1 MKRVLILGC
10 NEITKRLLTDLC
22 KHRSYASDI
31 CLASRQKQDCDELK
45 NLAASMGVRVV
56 TSGIDMNNVE
66 GAMMMV
72 KIFAPDL
79 VVNLLPPDL
88 ALEAMNLAVKA
99 KADYIDGALFGV
111 PDIPSPTSLLSKQ
124 FKMFAEFQHN
134 GKTAVCGAGFVPGAV
149 NTIIRRAA
157 TVDFRKI
164 DRIDIVSVS
173 GEKVSSQT
181 GDKSEIDDTLYSED
195 VKAPEAVNYTGPV
208 KKVFYIENGKII
220 ETLPL
225 SMEGSSASGSKVYLA
240 SSPMIT
246 DLLKE
251 IPDVNNARYYKLGRK
266 PSKEHVAPKEK
277 LDFLEELGLL
287 SEKPVKVGNVE
298 VAPVDL
304 LAAILPKM
312 TANPSAA
319 ADNVEVKAKGIAS
332 YEIYISGKSKRDD
345 NDIIRSYIIKGDNDK
360 AYEKYNVNA
369 FDQMKGSAL
378 IAGVK
383 LMCRDKWKK
392 PGVFTPAAF
401 DYDFYFNALT
411 LEGIQVTEGE
421 GRPF

>member
-22 KHRSYASDI
+22 KHRSFASDI
-31 CLASRQKQDCDELK
+31 CLASRQKSDCDELK
-45 NLAASMGVRVV
+45 NLASSMGVRVV
-56 TSGIDMNNVE
+56 TAGIDMNNVE

-79 VVNLLPPDL
+79 VINILPPEL
-88 ALEAMNLAVKA
+88 AIEAMNLAIKA

-124 FKMFAEFQHN
+124 FKMFAEFQRN
-134 GKTAVCGAGFVPGAV
+134 GKTAVCGAGFVPGVV
-149 NTIIRRAA
+149 NTIVRRAA
-157 TVDFRKI
+157 AMDFKSI
-164 DRIDIVSVS
+164 DNIDIVSVS
-173 GEKVSSQT
+173 GEKISAQGKTEV
-181 GDKSEIDDTLYSED
+181 DDTLYSED
-195 VKAPEAVNYTGPV
+195 VKTPEAKVYTGPV
-208 KKVFYIENGKII
+208 KKVFYIENGKVI
-220 ETLPL
+220 ETAPL
-225 SMEGSSASGSKVYLA
+225 SIEGSSASGSKVYLA
-240 SSPMIT
+240 SSHMIT

-251 IPDVNNARYYKLGRK
+251 IPDVNNARYFKLGRK
-266 PSKEHVAPKEK
+266 PSKEHVPPKEK
-277 LDFLEELGLL
+277 LDLLEELGLL

-312 TANPSAA
+312 SAHASTASQP
-319 ADNVEVKAKGIAS
+319 VEVKAKGIAS
-332 YEIYISGKSKRDD
+332 YEIYITGKTKKDD
-345 NDIIRSYIIKGDNDK
+345 KEITRSYIVKGDNEK

-383 LMCRDKWKK
+383 LMCRDKWQK

-401 DYDFYFNALT
+401 DYDIYYNAFVS
-411 LEGIQVTEGE
+411 EGITITEGE
-421 GRPF
+421 GKPF

>member
-22 KHRSYASDI
+22 RHRSFASDI

-45 NLAASMGVRVV
+45 NLAANMGVRVV
-56 TSGIDMNNVE
+56 TSGIDMTNVE

-79 VVNLLPPDL
+79 VINLLPPEL
-88 ALEAMNLAVKA
+88 AIEAMNLAVKA
-99 KADYIDGALFGV
+99 KADYLDGTLFGV
-111 PDIPSPTSLLSKQ
+111 PDIPSSTSLLSKQ
-124 FKMFAEFQHN
+124 FKMFAEFQYI

-157 TVDFRKI
+157 ASDFKMI
-164 DRIDIVSVS
+164 DSIDIVSVS
-173 GEKVSSQT
+173 GEKPVSQGAVKPDT
-181 GDKSEIDDTLYSED
+181 DDTLYSED
-195 VKAPEAVNYTGPV
+195 VKAPENKVYTGPV
-208 KKVFYIENGKII
+208 KKVFYIENGKVI
-220 ETLPL
+220 ETAPMSL
-225 SMEGSSASGSKVYLA
+225 EGSSASGSKVYLD

-251 IPDVNNARYYKLGRK
+251 IPDVNNARYFKLGRK
-266 PSKEHVAPKEK
+266 PSKEHVPPKDK
-277 LDFLEELGLL
+277 LELLDELGLL
-287 SEKPVKVGNVE
+287 SEKPVKVGDVE

-312 TANPSAA
+312 TSNAMPASEQ
-319 ADNVEVKAKGIAS
+319 VEVKAKGIAS
-332 YEIYISGKSKRDD
+332 YEIYITGKNKRDEK
-345 NDIIRSYIIKGDNDK
+345 DITRSYIIRGDNGQ

-369 FDQMKGSAL
+369 FEEMKASAL

-401 DYDFYFNALT
+401 DYDIYYNAFT
-411 LEGIQVTEGE
+411 LEGIKVIEGE
-421 GRPF
+421 GKPF

>member
-10 NEITKRLLTDLC
+10 NEITKRLLIDLC
-22 KHRSYASDI
+22 RHRSYASDI

-157 TVDFRKI
+157 AVDFRKI

-277 LDFLEELGLL
+277 LDLLEELGLL

-345 NDIIRSYIIKGDNDK
+345 KDIIRSYIIKGDNDR

-383 LMCRDKWKK
+383 MMCRDKWKK

-411 LEGIQVTEGE
+411 LEGIQITEGE

>member
-22 KHRSYASDI
+22 RHRSYASDI

-157 TVDFRKI
+157 AVDFRKI

-208 KKVFYIENGKII
+208 QKVFYIENGKII

-277 LDFLEELGLL
+277 LDLLEELGLL

-345 NDIIRSYIIKGDNDK
+345 KDIIRSYIIKGDNDK

-369 FDQMKGSAL
+369 FDQMKGSAI

-383 LMCRDKWKK
+383 MMCRDKWKK

-411 LEGIQVTEGE
+411 LEGIQITEGE

>member
-22 KHRSYASDI
+22 RHRSFASDI

-56 TSGIDMNNVE
+56 TSGIDMTNVE

-72 KIFAPDL
+72 KIFAPDM
-79 VVNLLPPDL
+79 VINLLPPEL
-88 ALEAMNLAVKA
+88 AIEAMNLAVKA
-99 KADYIDGALFGV
+99 KADYIDAALFGV
-111 PDIPSPTSLLSKQ
+111 PDIPSSTSLLSKQ
-124 FKMFAEFQHN
+124 FKMFAEFQYI

-157 TVDFRKI
+157 ASDFKKI
-164 DRIDIVSVS
+164 DSIDIVSVS
-173 GEKVSSQT
+173 GEKASSQS
-181 GDKSEIDDTLYSED
+181 GGKAEVDDTLYSED
-195 VKAPEAVNYTGPV
+195 VKAPEVQVYTGPV
-208 KKVFYIENGKII
+208 KKVFYIENGKVI
-220 ETLPL
+220 ETAPM
-225 SMEGSSASGSKVYLA
+225 SIEGSSASGSKVYLE
-240 SSPMIT
+240 SSPIIT

-251 IPDVNNARYYKLGRK
+251 IPDVNNARYFKLGRK
-266 PSKEHVAPKEK
+266 PSKEHEPPKAK
-277 LDFLEELGLL
+277 LDLLEELGLL
-287 SEKPVKVGNVE
+287 SSKPVKVGDVE

-312 TANPSAA
+312 TANASAVP
-319 ADNVEVKAKGIAS
+319 DTVEVKAKGIAS
-332 YEIYISGKSKRDD
+332 YEIYITGKAKRDD
-345 NDIIRSYIIKGDNDK
+345 KDITRSYIVKGDNAQ
-360 AYEKYNVNA
+360 AYEKFGVNA

-401 DYDFYFNALT
+401 DYDIYYNAFT
-411 LEGIQVTEGE
+411 MEGINITEGV
-421 GRPF
+421 GKPF

>member
-22 KHRSYASDI
+22 RHRSYASDI

-157 TVDFRKI
+157 AVDFRKI

-195 VKAPEAVNYTGPV
+195 VKAPETVNYTGPV

-277 LDFLEELGLL
+277 LDLLEELGLL

-319 ADNVEVKAKGIAS
+319 ADNVEIKAKGIAS

-345 NDIIRSYIIKGDNDK
+345 KDIIRSYIIKGDNDK

-383 LMCRDKWKK
+383 MMCRDKWKK

-411 LEGIQVTEGE
+411 LEGIQITEGE

>member
-22 KHRSYASDI
+22 KHRSFASDI
-31 CLASRQKQDCDELK
+31 CLASRQKQDCDDLK

-56 TSGIDMNNVE
+56 TAGIDMNNVE

-79 VVNLLPPDL
+79 VVNLLPPEL
-88 ALEAMNLAVKA
+88 AMEAMNLAAKA

-124 FKMFAEFQHN
+124 FKMFAEFQLN

-157 TVDFRKI
+157 ATDFRKI
-164 DRIDIVSVS
+164 DSIDIVSVS
-173 GEKVSSQT
+173 GEKISSQGVVET
-181 GDKSEIDDTLYSED
+181 EKDDTLYSED
-195 VKAPEAVNYTGPV
+195 VKTPETKVYTGPI
-208 KKVFYIENGKII
+208 KKVFYIEKGKII
-220 ETLPL
+220 ETAPM
-225 SMEGSSASGSKVYLA
+225 SIEGSSASGSKVYLE

-251 IPDVNNARYYKLGRK
+251 IPDIYNARYFKLGRK
-266 PSKEHVAPKEK
+266 PSQEHVPPQEK
-277 LDFLEELGLL
+277 LDLLEELGLL
-287 SEKPVKVGNVE
+287 SNKPVRVGNVE

-312 TANPSAA
+312 NSNPSNAA
-319 ADNVEVKAKGIAS
+319 KPVDVKAKGIAS
-332 YEIYISGKSKRDD
+332 YEIYITGKNKRDE
-345 NDIIRSYIIKGDNDK
+345 NEITRSYIIKGDNEK
-360 AYEKYNVNA
+360 TYEKYDINA
-369 FDQMKGSAL
+369 FDDMKASSL

-401 DYDFYFNALT
+401 DYDIYYNAFT
-411 LEGIQVTEGE
+411 MEGIKITEGI
-421 GRPF
+421 GKPF

>member
-22 KHRSYASDI
+22 RHRSYASDI

-79 VVNLLPPDL
+79 VVNLLPPEL
-88 ALEAMNLAVKA
+88 AMEAMNLAAKA
-99 KADYIDGALFGV
+99 KADYIDGTLFGV

-124 FKMFAEFQHN
+124 FKMFAEFQQN

-157 TVDFRKI
+157 AVDFRKI
-164 DRIDIVSVS
+164 SGIDIVSVS
-173 GEKVSSQT
+173 GEKPSAQG
-181 GDKSEIDDTLYSED
+181 GDKTEVDDTLYSED
-195 VKAPEAVNYTGPV
+195 VKTPEAKVYTGPV
-208 KKVFYIENGKII
+208 KKVFYIENGRII
-220 ETLPL
+220 ETAPL
-225 SMEGSSASGSKVYLA
+225 SVEGSSASGSKVYLA

-251 IPDVNNARYYKLGRK
+251 IPDVNNARYFKLGRK
-266 PSKEHVAPKEK
+266 PSKEHVAPKDK
-277 LDFLEELGLL
+277 LDLLEELGLL

-312 TANPSAA
+312 TDNAAAA
-319 ADNVEVKAKGIAS
+319 ADPVEVKAKGIAS
-332 YEIYISGKSKRDD
+332 YEIYITGRSKRDD
-345 NDIIRSYIIKGDNDK
+345 KDITRSYIVRGDNEQ
-360 AYEKYNVNA
+360 AYEKYNVSA

-401 DYDFYFNALT
+401 DFDYYYNAFT
-411 LEGIQVTEGE
+411 MEGIRVTEGE

>member
-22 KHRSYASDI
+22 RHRSYASDI

-157 TVDFRKI
+157 AVDFRKI

-208 KKVFYIENGKII
+208 QKVFYIENGKII

-277 LDFLEELGLL
+277 LDLLEELGLL

-345 NDIIRSYIIKGDNDK
+345 KDIIRSYIIKGDNDK

-383 LMCRDKWKK
+383 MMCRDKWKK

-411 LEGIQVTEGE
+411 LEGIQITEGE

>member
-22 KHRSYASDI
+22 RHRSYASDI

-157 TVDFRKI
+157 AVDFRKI

-277 LDFLEELGLL
+277 LDLLEELGLL

-319 ADNVEVKAKGIAS
+319 ADNVEIKAKGIAS

-345 NDIIRSYIIKGDNDK
+345 KDIIRSYIIKGDNDK

-383 LMCRDKWKK
+383 MMCRDKWKK

-411 LEGIQVTEGE
+411 LEGIQITEGE